1 MPRGLLRPFAQHEA
15 YGRLKLRE
23 IQQEDG
29 SVGYATLAADGDG
42 APR

>member
-1 MPRGLLRPFAQHEA
+1 MPRELLLPFAQHEA